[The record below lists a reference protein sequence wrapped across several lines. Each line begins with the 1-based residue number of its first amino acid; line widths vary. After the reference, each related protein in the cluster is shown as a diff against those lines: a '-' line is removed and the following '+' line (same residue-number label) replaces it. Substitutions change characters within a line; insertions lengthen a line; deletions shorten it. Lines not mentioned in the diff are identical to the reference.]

1 MNTCFRD
8 RFSLCSA
15 IAMGLGVSTGYS
27 LGIIAAAGMPFA
39 CFAAGTRKGAFKAV
53 FGYYVAA
60 LWPMLPGLDRYIGQ
74 STTLVIPLAIWAF
87 TAILLST
94 PWTIAWTSERSQL
107 LWRAPLALLA
117 TVIPPL
123 GIIVSFRQRCVIWS
137 DAYFLSAGLTLRN
150 NLSHL

>member
-1 MNTCFRD
+1 
-8 RFSLCSA
+8 
-15 IAMGLGVSTGYS
+15 
-27 LGIIAAAGMPFA
+27 MPFA

-74 STTLVIPLAIWAF
+74 STTLVIPLAIGPSPQSCSRRHGP
-87 TAILLST
+87 LRGHLSVHNF
-94 PWTIAWTSERSQL
+94 